1 MSGVRGQGSV
11 VSCQLSGVS
20 CQDFFEGDFRALKE
34 SDAWRE
40 LRTVTDRQGSMIMVD
55 GQQYINFGSND
66 YLGLSQHPILIEAA
80 IKATE
85 RWGVGAQASRLVTG
99 NYGLVEELESVTAE
113 FKGTASSLVF
123 PTGYQA
129 NVGLLTAL
137 FQKGDVIILDK
148 LCHAS
153 LVDGTKLSGA
163 TVRVYP
169 HGDLEYLQKLLDQT
183 QDVRRRAVV
192 TESIFSMDGD
202 LAALDEIALLL
213 SAECGARNAEQKLK
227 NEELPSTRHPAPGTF
242 LIVDDAHATGVL
254 GPKGEGAKAHF
265 NLPDSEH
272 FETVWTGTYSKAL
285 GSQGGYVCGS
295 RALRAYLIN
304 HARAFIYSTGLA
316 PAAAGAAL
324 AAVQLLQR
332 DESFV
337 EGLRT
342 NIQYF
347 SQRLFELKVR
357 PSVLSHSRAELLV
370 PTANILSPIFPII
383 LGANAAVLAKQ
394 ETLKQKD
401 FWVPAMRYPTVKQG
415 SERLRV
421 SLRADH
427 SQPMVN
433 NLCRALLG

>member
-1 MSGVRGQGSV
+1 MKNPHW
-11 VSCQLSGVS
+11 
-20 CQDFFEGDFRALKE
+20 FEDKFQTLKQN
-34 SDAWRE
+34 DAWRE
-40 LRTVTDRQGSMIMVD
+40 LRTVTERQGPTIRVD
-55 GQQYINFGSND
+55 GKSYINFGSND
-66 YLGLSQHPILIEAA
+66 YLGLSQHPKLLEAA
-80 IKATE
+80 QQATE

-99 NYGLVEELESVTAE
+99 NTSLLDELEAATAK
-113 FKGTASSLVF
+113 FKDAEAALVF

-129 NVGLLTAL
+129 NLGVLTAL
-137 FQKGDVIILDK
+137 FEKGDVIILDK

-153 LVDGTKLSGA
+153 LVDGAKLSGA
-163 TVRVYP
+163 TVRVFP
-169 HGDLEYLQKLLDQT
+169 HGDLTYLKKLLEQT
-183 QDVRRRAVV
+183 ETVRRRAVV

-202 LAALDEIALLL
+202 LGWLSEITEMLEIHCKMQNAK
-213 SAECGARNAEQKLK
+213 CKMQNGAQ
-227 NEELPSTRHPAPGTF
+227 F
-242 LIVDDAHATGVL
+242 LIIDDAHATGVL
-254 GPKGEGAKAHF
+254 GPRGEGAKAHF
-265 NLPDSEH
+265 ELEDSEH

-324 AAVQLLQR
+324 AAIQLLQR

-357 PSVLSHSRAELLV
+357 PSIFSTRRAELLV
-370 PTANILSPIFPII
+370 PTAKVISPIIPVI

-394 ETLKQKD
+394 AALKQKG